1 MKGLTG
7 RTYIVTGGGS
17 GIGAATVKRLITEG
31 CNVVGVDLD
40 AATVQKV
47 IDESGAGKRGRA
59 VGANVSDPAQMTAL
73 VADAVKHFGALDG
86 VANIAGVRGVG
97 SILDTDRKTWDLN
110 IQVNLEGI
118 LNTCQAYCRYAK
130 EQGRPGAIVNIS
142 SQAGLEAVPNRLAYV
157 ATKHGVI
164 GLTRSIAIEMAAF
177 GVRANAI
184 APGMIATPMT
194 MPMFQ
199 DPANVAKIRKAHP
212 IGREGQPEEIA
223 AVIAFLMSD
232 EASFITG
239 AVIPVDGGMTA
250 GAASF

>member
-1 MKGLTG
+1 M
-7 RTYIVTGGGS
+7 
-17 GIGAATVKRLITEG
+17 GA
-31 CNVVGVDLD
+31 D
-40 AATVQKV
+40 
-47 IDESGAGKRGRA
+47 
-59 VGANVSDPAQMTAL
+59 VSDPAQMTAL

-130 EQGRPGAIVNIS
+130 EQGRAGAIVNIS

-164 GLTRSIAIEMAAF
+164 GLTRSIAIEMAAL

-223 AVIAFLMSD
+223 AVIAFLIVGRGQFHHRRRHSGRRWHD
-232 EASFITG
+232 CRRGVVLNSG
-239 AVIPVDGGMTA
+239 KGHYR
-250 GAASF
+250 